1 MANSFKIL
9 LPKIDAINNK
19 NDINIIIMMM
29 PDMEYLVAKNIL

>member
-9 LPKIDAINNK
+9 LPKIDAMKSK